1 MLASLT
7 STLRRL
13 SGATVLALLL
23 TAPPWALLHFLGRPW
38 PAHLPSWADIGTL
51 LTSPMTDRT
60 LGAMLIAML
69 WLAWASF
76 AWSALAELAAALTG
90 LQLPQ
95 PRALAPARGLAA
107 LLVALITGGMLA
119 TAAQATPGL
128 SPPAQAAPASATE
141 HRAVQHSA
149 QAPIVAQ
156 PARAKPAVVAPAAE
170 QQPAHPQHTRAREP
184 SEARAGTPL
193 GRLTLVAAG
202 REYTYTVQR
211 GDSLSEIASQCLG
224 DANRWPEIYAL
235 NRGTHFADV
244 GGTLRNPNLIY
255 PGWTLSLPDDAT
267 APHGAD
273 DHPEPPTQ
281 GHPKPDPTQPP
292 AAASPPPTTAS
303 PTPTAPTGSAP
314 TTPPAATDP
323 APDDST
329 AQTTS
334 PSRTANPGN
343 SAPTTAT
350 QPSAGPTNAPTAD
363 RGSPRGV
370 FLLSGSWIDLGLAL
384 AIAAAAALVW
394 LHRRRRYTPRPPGPA
409 SRVDDLDLAPMP
421 LVVTQI
427 RRGLRKPAAGPTDVD
442 VAGLFPDPDDGPDD
456 GGPDDGHGIGATRAD
471 PVSSTGEQDTYDPD
485 TDDVEEVEGAQDD
498 GVRGPVPVVPAL
510 AHPLAAVWPPAGVG
524 LVGSG
529 AAAAARGFFVAGLA
543 GGGLDDPDAR
553 TWVVMPSATAATL
566 LGTAA
571 VTLPNTPRLTVTAG
585 LDEAL
590 DLLETQTLHR
600 TRLVFQHEF
609 DDVAALRSA
618 DPYEEPLPPIMLIAD
633 TTGRHERTRVA
644 ALLTQ
649 GQRLDIHGVVLGDWP
664 DGDTI
669 DVAADGTTRPVDG
682 DATRHGSHPADVGR
696 LTVIDPAEAADLIT
710 TLAESHTGRPQPPA
724 PADPHP
730 TDNAASAATEATDQ
744 ITPTPATTN
753 HHDPAKITEPGAV
766 EQTHGPADAESAPT
780 TPAPSDPVAT
790 DGRETT
796 TAATGDGSAD
806 ADADLAG
813 GAETTVVLPGRAEVT
828 VLGGAAILDAD
839 PPRAPRPKSL
849 ELLVYLAVNDGSAT
863 VDAILEDLLPDAPK
877 SKAGH
882 RLHTYISDL
891 RGVLRHN
898 GGPGEYVTHPRLR
911 YQLNPA
917 TVGVDLWQ
925 MRTAITEATA
935 DDPVERI
942 AALRRAVTAYRGALA
957 DGHDYPWIEPYREAA
972 RREALDATAALVDA
986 LTDQPEEQLAILGP
1000 AIGLHPYAEN
1010 LYQAAMR
1017 AHARLGHLDD
1027 IRALRRAVTTA
1038 AAELDVEAGDDTLAL
1053 ADQLVADLQ
1062 TRDRRVPLQPGPG
1075 GAP

>member
-1 MLASLT
+1 MLALLT

-13 SGATVLALLL
+13 SGAMVLALLL
-23 TAPPWALLHFLGRPW
+23 AAPPWALLHYLDRPW
-38 PAHLPSWADIGTL
+38 PSHLPSGADISTL

-60 LGAMLIAML
+60 LGALLVALL

-76 AWSALAELAAALTG
+76 AWSVLAELAVALTG
-90 LQLPQ
+90 VRLPQ

-107 LLVALITGGMLA
+107 LLVAVITGGMLA
-119 TAAQATPGL
+119 TAAQAAPGL

-141 HRAVQHSA
+141 HRADHSA
-149 QAPIVAQ
+149 HAPTLGQ
-156 PARAKPAVVAPAAE
+156 PVQTNPAVVTPAAE
-170 QQPAHPQHTRAREP
+170 PAQHQHTQAHKSHPTRT
-184 SEARAGTPL
+184 GTPL
-193 GRLTLVAAG
+193 GQLTLVSAG

-211 GDSLSEIASQCLG
+211 GDSLSEIARQCLG

-235 NRGTHFADV
+235 NRGTHFSDV

-255 PGWTLSLPDDAT
+255 PGWTLHLPDDAT

-273 DHPEPPTQ
+273 DHTKPPTQ
-281 GHPKPDPTQPP
+281 EHPKADPPQ
-292 AAASPPPTTAS
+292 PTTAVS
-303 PTPTAPTGSAP
+303 PPSTTPTTPTGPTASAA

-323 APDDST
+323 APGDST
-329 AQTTS
+329 TPTAS
-334 PSRTANPGN
+334 PSRTTNPGT
-343 SAPTTAT
+343 SAPTNAA
-350 QPSAGPTNAPTAD
+350 QPSARPSQTPTAD
-363 RGSPRGV
+363 RSGPRGV
-370 FLLSGSWIDLGLAL
+370 ALLTGSWIDLGLAL

-394 LHRRRRYTPRPPGPA
+394 VHRRRRYTPRPPGTP
-409 SRVDDLDLAPMP
+409 SRVDDLDLAPLP
-421 LVVTQI
+421 PVVTQI
-427 RRGLRKPAAGPTDVD
+427 RRGLRKPAASPTDIHLD
-442 VAGLFPDPDDGPDD
+442 ALSSDPDDDPDYGP
-456 GGPDDGHGIGATRAD
+456 GGAEGWAD
-471 PVSSTGEQDTYDPD
+471 PTPGTGEQDTYD
-485 TDDVEEVEGAQDD
+485 TDEGGEEDDGAQGD
-498 GVRGPVPVVPAL
+498 GVPKPVPVVPAL

-524 LVGSG
+524 LVGPG

-553 TWVVMPSATAATL
+553 TWVVMASATAATL
-566 LGTAA
+566 LGAAA

-590 DLLETQTLHR
+590 DLLDAQTLHR
-600 TRLVFQHEF
+600 TRLVYQHEV
-609 DDVAALRSA
+609 DDVAALRIA
-618 DPYEEPLPPIMLIAD
+618 DPYEEPLPPILLIAD

-644 ALLTQ
+644 ALLAQ
-649 GQRLDIHGVVLGDWP
+649 GQRLDIHGVILGDWP

-669 DVAADGTTRPVDG
+669 DVAADGTTRPVEG
-682 DATRHGSHPADVGR
+682 DANRHGSHPADIGR
-696 LTVIDPAEAADLIT
+696 LSVIDPAEAADLIT

-724 PADPHP
+724 PTGP
-730 TDNAASAATEATDQ
+730 E
-744 ITPTPATTN
+744 PATTTSDPATAAPVGTAAAGEVTPPGAPTY
-753 HHDPAKITEPGAV
+753 HHDPAAITEAGV
-766 EQTHGPADAESAPT
+766 LEQTHGPADAEPDLA
-780 TPAPSDPVAT
+780 TPALREPAAS

-796 TAATGDGSAD
+796 PSATDDDPAEPAADSV
-806 ADADLAG
+806 G
-813 GAETTVVLPGRAEVT
+813 GVETTVLPPGRVEVS

-839 PPRAPRPKSL
+839 PQRAPRPKSL

-863 VDAILEDLLPDAPK
+863 VDAILEDLLPDAPT

-882 RLHTYISDL
+882 RLHTYVSDL

-911 YQLNPA
+911 YLLNPA

-925 MRTAITEATA
+925 MRAAITEATTA
-935 DDPVERI
+935 DATERI

-957 DGHDYPWIEPYREAA
+957 DGYDYLWIEPYREAT
-972 RREALDATAALVDA
+972 RRQALDATTALIDA
-986 LTDQPEEQLAILGP
+986 LTDQPDEQLAILGP

-1027 IRALRRAVTTA
+1027 VRALRRAVTAA
-1038 AAELDVEAGDDTLAL
+1038 AAELDVEPGDDTLAL
-1053 ADQLVADLQ
+1053 ADHLVADLQ
-1062 TRDRRVPLQPGPG
+1062 TRNRRVPLQPGPG